1 MRCISILP
9 ALALLPLL
17 TSCASGDPALE
28 PKGPTATAAPTTPPR
43 TAAAEAPD
51 PAAAKGYPATPKRPV
66 TDAYHGVK
74 VTDDYRWLEQ
84 GSQPEVK
91 QWVAAQNTK
100 TRAYFDEL
108 AVRKPIQARVKEIIS
123 AMSPHHFALKV
134 EGGQLFAMKWQPPK
148 QQPFLVTMK
157 PSADLKSERALV
169 DPSTL
174 DPEGRTSIAWY
185 VPSHDG
191 KKVAVTLARA
201 GTEDGTVHVYDV
213 ATGKPTGD
221 VVPYANSG
229 TALGS
234 LAWNSDGT
242 GFYYTRH
249 PHPGEVPP
257 EDMGAYQKIYFHKL
271 GTKNEGDQFS
281 FGKDFPRIAEVDL
294 EASEDGKFIHAA
306 VQNGDGREFWHYM
319 LGPSGKWVEIATLAD
334 KITQAAF
341 GADNKLYMLSVKG
354 SPRGKLLRIDPAK
367 PDLATAEVAIPE
379 GSAAIQRF
387 VATKSRIY
395 ATYVVG
401 GPHEARVF
409 DLKGK
414 PVATLPTLPV
424 SSVHGM
430 VRLEGDDI
438 LFSNVSFI
446 DPPAWYR
453 YAAKGGK
460 AEKTS
465 LATKATAS
473 FEGVEV
479 VRETCTSKDG
489 TKVPISIMRRKGT
502 KLDGQSPALLTGYGG
517 YGISIS
523 PGFDEVDSILLENG
537 FVQAVANIRGGG
549 EFGDEWH
556 RAGNL
561 TKKQN
566 VFDDFAGCAKHLI
579 EAGYTKPERLAIVGG
594 SNGGLLM
601 GASLTQHPELF
612 KAVVSFVGIY
622 DSLRVE
628 LTPNGAFNV
637 TEFGT
642 VKDPEQFKALHAYSP
657 YHHVKDGTA
666 YPAVLLL
673 TGEND
678 PRVDPYHSRKMAAR
692 LQAATSSSAPILL
705 RSNSNAGHG
714 GDTPLSEKVEE
725 VSDFFSFVFAQ
736 LGVEY
741 KPIPAAPKPVAGAQA
756 GDSSK
761 KPGGASPN

>member
-1 MRCISILP
+1 MPRTILFP

-17 TSCASGDPALE
+17 ASCASGDPSLE
-28 PKGPTATAAPTTPPR
+28 PKGPSATAPSSP
-43 TAAAEAPD
+43 
-51 PAAAKGYPATPKRPV
+51 PAAPAPAPAKGRAYPETAKRPV
-66 TDAYHGVK
+66 TAEYHGIK

-84 GSQPEVK
+84 GSSPDVK
-91 QWVAAQNTK
+91 QWSTAQNAA
-100 TRAYFDEL
+100 TRAYLDAL
-108 AVRKPIQARVKEIIS
+108 ALRKPIQARIKEIIT
-123 AMSPHHFALKV
+123 AQTPRHFAL
-134 EGGQLFAMKWQPPK
+134 EHRGGQLFAIKRQPTM

-157 PSADLKSERALV
+157 PSAESASARVLV
-169 DPSTL
+169 DPNTL

-185 VPSHDG
+185 VPSRDG
-191 KKVAVTLARA
+191 KKVAVTLARS

-213 ATGKPTGD
+213 ASGKATGD

-234 LAWNSDGT
+234 LAWNGDGT

-271 GTKNEGDQFS
+271 GTKVADDKLEH
-281 FGKDFPRIAEVDL
+281 GKDFPRIAEVHL

-306 VQNGDGREFWHYM
+306 VQNGDGREFWHYV
-319 LGPSGKWVEIATLAD
+319 LGPSGKWVEFATLTD
-334 KITQAAF
+334 KITRATF
-341 GADNKLYMLSVKG
+341 GSDNKLYLLSLKE
-354 SPRGKLLRIDPAK
+354 SPRGKILRIDPAK
-367 PDLATAEVAIPE
+367 PELAKAELVLPE
-379 GSAAIQRF
+379 GDAVIQQF
-387 VATKSRIY
+387 VAMKSRLY

-414 PVATLPTLPV
+414 SLGTIPTLPV
-424 SSVHGM
+424 SSVYGV
-430 VRLEGDDI
+430 VRLEGDDV
-438 LFSNVSFI
+438 LFDNVSFTE
-446 DPPAWYR
+446 PPAWYR
-453 YAAKGGK
+453 YVAKGGK
-460 AEKTS
+460 VEKTS
-465 LATKATAS
+465 LAATRTGL

-479 VRETCTSKDG
+479 ARETCTSKDG
-489 TKVPISIMRRKGT
+489 TKVPISILRKKGT

-517 YGISIS
+517 YGVSLS
-523 PGFDEVDSILLENG
+523 PWYDDINSVLLENG
-537 FVQAVANIRGGG
+537 FVHAIANLRGGG
-549 EFGDEWH
+549 ELGDAWH

-579 EAGYTKPERLAIVGG
+579 ETGYTKPERLAIVGG

-601 GASLTQHPELF
+601 GAALTQQPALF

-622 DSLRVE
+622 DMLRVE

-637 TEFGT
+637 SEFGS
-642 VKDPEQFKALHAYSP
+642 VKDPEQFKALFGYSP

-692 LQAATSSSAPILL
+692 LQAATSGSAPILF

-714 GDTPLSEKVEE
+714 GDTPLSEKIEE
-725 VSDFFSFVFAQ
+725 IADAYAFLFDQ
-736 LGVEY
+736 LGVDY
-741 KPIPAAPKPVAGAQA
+741 KPAAPEAAAPKPVAGAQA
-756 GDSSK
+756 
-761 KPGGASPN
+761 PAGGP

>member
-1 MRCISILP
+1 
-9 ALALLPLL
+9 
-17 TSCASGDPALE
+17 
-28 PKGPTATAAPTTPPR
+28 
-43 TAAAEAPD
+43 
-51 PAAAKGYPATPKRPV
+51 
-66 TDAYHGVK
+66 
-74 VTDDYRWLEQ
+74 
-84 GSQPEVK
+84 
-91 QWVAAQNTK
+91 
-100 TRAYFDEL
+100 
-108 AVRKPIQARVKEIIS
+108 
-123 AMSPHHFALKV
+123 
-134 EGGQLFAMKWQPPK
+134 
-148 QQPFLVTMK
+148 
-157 PSADLKSERALV
+157 
-169 DPSTL
+169 
-174 DPEGRTSIAWY
+174 
-185 VPSHDG
+185 
-191 KKVAVTLARA
+191 
-201 GTEDGTVHVYDV
+201 
-213 ATGKPTGD
+213 
-221 VVPYANSG
+221 
-229 TALGS
+229 
-234 LAWNSDGT
+234 
-242 GFYYTRH
+242 
-249 PHPGEVPP
+249 
-257 EDMGAYQKIYFHKL
+257 
-271 GTKNEGDQFS
+271 
-281 FGKDFPRIAEVDL
+281 
-294 EASEDGKFIHAA
+294 
-306 VQNGDGREFWHYM
+306 M
-319 LGPSGKWVEIATLAD
+319 LGPSGKWVEIATLSD

-341 GADNKLYMLSVKG
+341 GDDNKLYVLSVKG
-354 SPRGKLLRIDPAK
+354 SPRGKILRVDPAK
-367 PDLATAEVAIPE
+367 PDLAAAEVVVPE

-401 GPHEARVF
+401 GPHEARIF

-414 PVATLPTLPV
+414 PLGTLPTLPV
-424 SSVHGM
+424 SSVYGL

-438 LFSNVSFI
+438 LFDNVSFTE
-446 DPPAWYR
+446 PPAWYR

-460 AEKTS
+460 VEKTP

-489 TKVPISIMRRKGT
+489 TKVPISILRRKGT
-502 KLDGQSPALLTGYGG
+502 KLDGHSPALLTGYGG

-523 PGFDEVDSILLENG
+523 PGFDEIDSILLENG
-537 FVQAVANIRGGG
+537 FVSAVANIRGGG

-741 KPIPAAPKPVAGAQA
+741 KPVAPAPAASKPVAGAQG
-756 GDSSK
+756 GDPSK
-761 KPGGASPN
+761 KAPGGASPN